1 MNPKNL
7 ETFPELILPLDPIV
21 LEGSIASE
29 DFLMSG
35 NFFASENNSIS
46 EYSLPTQEIDV
57 DPLTSMAK
65 DPPTVDPGAAGIFFA
80 SENNFISEYSLP
92 TQEID
97 VDPLISMA
105 KDPPKV
111 DPGDNDYNYSVTTLK
126 NSGLKID
133 WDGTEYKV
141 SVALRVE
148 LSSSERNLINN
159 GGRLVLQSKGVGID
173 NPSFDPGS
181 FDWSNDDLFYFPDQ
195 QITSSGIYRFS
206 TVVDRSVLNEDRW
219 PWESIGDNGRDEIA
233 AKITLA
239 GYSGTSLVYM
249 AGISTNVFMGWF

>member
-29 DFLMSG
+29 DFLISG
-35 NFFASENNSIS
+35 NFFASENNFIS

-65 DPPTVDPGAAGIFFA
+65 DPPTV
-80 SENNFISEYSLP
+80 N
-92 TQEID
+92 
-97 VDPLISMA
+97 
-105 KDPPKV
+105 
-111 DPGDNDYNYSVTTLK
+111 PGDNDYNYPVTTLK
-126 NSGLKID
+126 NAGLKID

-173 NPSFDPGS
+173 NSFFDQRS

-206 TVVDRSVLNEDRW
+206 TVVDRRVLNEDRRF
-219 PWESIGDNGRDEIA
+219 WESIGDNGRDEIA

-239 GYSGTSLVYM
+239 GYSGTSLVDM